1 MENKKSPIIGFDFD
15 KAHAYEPATISSVE
29 MNKSDQ
35 TPILEMNI
43 SDFKWKK
50 LYPLSK
56 ATSEP

>member
-1 MENKKSPIIGFDFD
+1 MENKKSPIIGFGFD
-15 KAHAYEPATISSVE
+15 KAHAYESATISSVE

-43 SDFKWKK
+43 SDFEWKK

-56 ATSEP
+56 ASSEP